1 MRLPTRIF
9 SALAG
14 VAILFMMVV
23 TSIDVF
29 GRFFF
34 NAPLTGAFEM
44 TEITMALVIF
54 AGLSL
59 AALAREHI
67 TVNLFESRIP
77 ERVRRWQLVAG
88 NVVCAAVVAVMAWR
102 ILERG
107 NALLASRET
116 TLVLGV
122 MRGHIAWAMATLCVV
137 AALVFLYCAW
147 RDARRPLDALGDTQG
162 SGL

>member
-1 MRLPTRIF
+1 MKAVGRAFATL
-9 SALAG
+9 SG
-14 VAILFMMVV
+14 VAILFMMAV
-23 TSIDVF
+23 TSIDVI

-44 TEITMALVIF
+44 TEITMAMVIF

-77 ERVRRWQLVAG
+77 KRVRRWQLVAG
-88 NVVCAAVVAVMAWR
+88 DVVCAAVVAVMAWR
-102 ILERG
+102 IFERG
-107 NALLASRET
+107 SALLASRET

-122 MRGHIAWAMATLCVV
+122 MRGHIAWAMAALCVV
-137 AALVFLYCAW
+137 ATLVFLYCAW
-147 RDARRPLDALGDTQG
+147 RDARRPLDTLGDTQG